1 MIFPEKRGRE
11 MDQHTK
17 EEWVREASV
26 SSSRINVR
34 PSGRKQSVTHCMKEE
49 QNFKDRKC

>member
-1 MIFPEKRGRE
+1 MDQQG

-26 SSSRINVR
+26 SSSRINVS
-34 PSGRKQSVTHCMKEE
+34 PSGRKQSVNALHKEE